1 MKRFMTP
8 EAQIIRFDSVDMLLA
23 SNEIGFE
30 PEGINEEEEYAL
42 SQLFH
47 G

>member
-1 MKRFMTP
+1 MKEFMTP
-8 EAQIIRFDSVDMLLA
+8 EAQIIRFDSVDMLLT
-23 SNEIGFE
+23 SNETGFV

-42 SQLFH
+42 SQLYH